1 MDVTLFEDMARGD
14 NLEPKPPNR
23 AFLHAPYFR
32 NGAPKLSLL
41 SSVIGYEK
49 VMGGSALE

>member
-23 AFLHAPYFR
+23 AFLNAPYFR
-32 NGAPKLSLL
+32 NGALKLSLL
-41 SSVIGYEK
+41 SSLIGYEEL
-49 VMGGSALE
+49 MESLAFE